1 MIQMGN
7 GIDKQMNRVVK
18 AHIANLVLLVVALNK
33 NVFFA
38 SFSVFSI
45 SKYDKQRCHDM
56 TKTGALLIISDIM
69 SAKTSSSQV
78 IIITKY

>member
-7 GIDKQMNRVVK
+7 GIDKQMNRVVE
-18 AHIANLVLLVVALNK
+18 AHIANLVLLVALNK

-69 SAKTSSSQV
+69 EAKTSSSQV

>member
-7 GIDKQMNRVVK
+7 GIDKQMNRVAK
-18 AHIANLVLLVVALNK
+18 AHIANLVLLVALNK

-69 SAKTSSSQV
+69 AAKTSSSQV